1 MEGAI
6 FMGTMDIK
14 MQEQKIRELAYNI
27 WERDGRPYGRDL
39 EYWLKAERSLAPARG
54 TTGPGFIEAPAP
66 LQGELGE
73 SASMALR
80 LKPTTRRASTPRK
93 ASAKGKKTAR

>member
-54 TTGPGFIEAPAP
+54 PTGPGFIEAPAP